1 MLIDLHSHTNESDGS
16 TSPSQL
22 IDIARR
28 AQVRVLAITD
38 HDTFAGYDLALPI
51 ATGAGIDLICGI
63 EISAK
68 LRGHSAHLLGY
79 FIKSDKIGSLRD
91 WIQELQSSRRERNA
105 RLASRLRELGI
116 DLTLEEA
123 EARGRVNTG
132 RPHFAEILVEKGY
145 AATIQEAF
153 DKYLDEAAPGYVHR
167 NEPEFFDA
175 IQKIRRAGGIAS
187 LAHPVRLK
195 CDLMSVLPQLREAGL
210 NAIEVYHSDHMPAD
224 TQLYLS
230 LAKEYGLLRTGGSD
244 FHGATKP
251 DLELGRGR
259 GGNLEIPS
267 DVVEQLRAASSSHG
281 LHNV

>member
-1 MLIDLHSHTNESDGS
+1 M
-16 TSPSQL
+16 
-22 IDIARR
+22 
-28 AQVRVLAITD
+28 
-38 HDTFAGYDLALPI
+38 
-51 ATGAGIDLICGI
+51 
-63 EISAK
+63 
-68 LRGHSAHLLGY
+68 
-79 FIKSDKIGSLRD
+79 
-91 WIQELQSSRRERNA
+91 QSSRRERNA

-132 RPHFAEILVEKGY
+132 RPHFAEILVEKGH

-195 CDLMSVLPQLREAGL
+195 CDLMSVLPQLLEAGL
-210 NAIEVYHSDHMPAD
+210 NAIEAYHSDHTPAD

-230 LAKEYGLLRTGGSD
+230 LAQQYGLLRTGGSD

-259 GGNLEIPS
+259 GGNLEIPP
-267 DVVEQLRAASSSHG
+267 DVIEQLRAASASHG